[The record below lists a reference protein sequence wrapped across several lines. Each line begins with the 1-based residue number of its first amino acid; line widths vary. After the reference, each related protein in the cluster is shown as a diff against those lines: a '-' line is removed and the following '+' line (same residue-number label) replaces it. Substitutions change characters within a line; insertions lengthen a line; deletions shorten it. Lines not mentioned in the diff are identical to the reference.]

1 MQKDIIKKIMK
12 KVSLLFMLLA
22 LPTIM
27 VLAQDEDPPP
37 PGDGGGGDPGVPIDG
52 GISLLAA
59 AGIAYG
65 AKVVHARRKA
75 KQAEKTPAVEV

>member
-1 MQKDIIKKIMK
+1 MELIKKVLK
-12 KVSLLFMLLA
+12 KVTLLFMLVA
-22 LPTIM
+22 LPTVM
-27 VLAQDEDPPP
+27 VLAQDGPPD

>member
-1 MQKDIIKKIMK
+1 MELIKKVLK
-12 KVSLLFMLLA
+12 KATLLFMLIA
-22 LPTIM
+22 LPTMM
-27 VLAQDEDPPP
+27 VLAQDPPEDDPPP
-37 PGDGGGGDPGVPIDG
+37 PGGGGDPGVPIDG

-75 KQAEKTPAVEV
+75 KQAEKTPAAEV